1 MEAFQLLARGGA
13 RFDKRRFGEDVQL
26 FDKAKR
32 DKGKGVERVA
42 EGDLPAELDF
52 FKYAQGG
59 PAKRSARA
67 DGEGEAEGHGETS
80 DRRKKRKLTDEDV
93 ERTEKSDED
102 DPPMPRHRVTTKG
115 SNVPEHI
122 NSFQQLQE
130 KYQIPYNLLSNLSQ
144 CGYKRPTGIQSH
156 GIPILMESRDIAAIS
171 PTGTGKTLSY
181 LLPVMSLLG
190 SPISRTKADLGAGVR
205 ALILA
210 PTRELAHQIH
220 NECLKL
226 AQGRKWR
233 VVLFSKA
240 TASTLADKSVR
251 DKIDIIISTPLRLV
265 SALQTG
271 SLELHNVRH
280 VILDEAD
287 RMLDAE
293 FLSQVQ
299 EVIAA
304 CTHPE
309 VQKAVFSAT
318 LPAGAEKVAMSMLRD
333 PIRVVV
339 GLKDTPLPLI
349 AQSLTYVADDP
360 SKLPTLLQYLS
371 QPYNPPLLVFVSTQ
385 PRATSLAEELVLNGI
400 PNVDC
405 LHAGMTRKERED
417 AVTRMRRGES
427 WVMVSTE
434 VMARGMDFKGVRE
447 VINYDFPQSVQS
459 YVHRIGRTGRAGR
472 EGKAITYFTN
482 DDAPFLKTIANVLL
496 QSGSSVPE
504 WILKLPKPSKMKRR
518 QMGKVKRA
526 EAVNNASRV
535 GRNDAIKK
543 KEMIAGSKRRK
554 EKASLKTQGSG
565 AEQGSHSESPDA
577 YRSLA

>member
-1 MEAFQLLARGGA
+1 MEAFHLLSRGGVK
-13 RFDKRRFGEDVQL
+13 FDKKKFKNDVEL
-26 FDKAKR
+26 FNGKKAKEPKASTSSHAA
-32 DKGKGVERVA
+32 DSE
-42 EGDLPAELDF
+42 LPPELNF
-52 FKYAQGG
+52 FKYAEGG
-59 PAKRSARA
+59 APKRKQSAA
-67 DGEGEAEGHGETS
+67 DGES
-80 DRRKKRKLTDEDV
+80 DPKGKKRKVDED
-93 ERTEKSDED
+93 EGEDQDQQAD

-115 SNVPEHI
+115 SNVPEHVET
-122 NSFQQLQE
+122 FEALRERYQLS
-130 KYQIPYNLLSNLSQ
+130 NHLLSNLAEH
-144 CGYKRPTGIQSH
+144 GYKRPTGIQSY
-156 GIPILMESRDIAAIS
+156 GIPILMEHRDLAAIS

-181 LLPVMSLLG
+181 LLPVMS
-190 SPISRTKADLGAGVR
+190 ALGAPAASSKSDTGTGVR

-233 VVLFSKA
+233 IVLFSKA
-240 TASTLADKSVR
+240 TAATLKDKQVR
-251 DKIDIIISTPLRLV
+251 DKVDLIISTPLRLV
-265 SALQTG
+265 ASLQAG
-271 SLELHNVRH
+271 HLELNNVRH
-280 VILDEAD
+280 IVLDEAD

-293 FLSQVQ
+293 FLEQVQ

-304 CTHPE
+304 CTHPD

-318 LPAGAEKVAMSMLRD
+318 LPANAEKVAMSMLRN

-349 AQSLTYVADDP
+349 AQSLTYVADDQ

-371 QPYNPPLLVFVSTQ
+371 QPYNPPLLIFVSSQ
-385 PRATSLAEELVLNGI
+385 PRATSLAEELVINGI

-405 LHAGMTRKERED
+405 LHAGMTKKERED
-417 AVTRMRRGES
+417 AVSRMRRGES

-472 EGKAITYFTN
+472 EGKAITYFT
-482 DDAPFLKTIANVLL
+482 DLDAPFLKTIANVIL
-496 QSGSSVPE
+496 QSGSTVPE
-504 WILKLPKPSKMKRR
+504 WILKLPKPSKMKRK

-526 EAVNNASRV
+526 EAVNNARRI
-535 GRNDAIKK
+535 GRMDAIKK
-543 KEMIAGSKRRK
+543 REMIAGSKRRK
-554 EKASLKTQGSG
+554 EKEQQRKERLAAASTPS
-565 AEQGSHSESPDA
+565 AEGTNGDS
-577 YRSLA
+577 